1 MTSDHLSEAEEAAL
15 ERARAADMRRQEF
28 EQLEQQRELE
38 RSMIEER
45 DKGIRE
51 IETAVLTVNDIFTDL
66 AGLVEEQGHMI
77 DNIENNIV
85 STESQV
91 QQGTTELRSASNYQ
105 KKSRKKLCYLLLCVV
120 LLCAVLAGVV
130 FAYKK

>member
-1 MTSDHLSEAEEAAL
+1 
-15 ERARAADMRRQEF
+15 
-28 EQLEQQRELE
+28 
-38 RSMIEER
+38 MIEER

-91 QQGTTELRSASNYQ
+91 QQT
-105 KKSRKKLCYLLLCVV
+105 
-120 LLCAVLAGVV
+120 
-130 FAYKK
+130 